1 MRDTSFYEQIL
12 GLEKP
17 WGVDRVKL
25 DVEAQRVDLWLEHQ
39 RGARWKCPECEASC
53 GVYDHSEERSWR
65 HLDTCQFKTLI
76 HARIP
81 RVNCEKCGVRQV
93 KVSWADPKS
102 RFTLL
107 MEALIV
113 EVLEQTRSVK
123 ACCELT
129 RIHWESCMR
138 VMRRAVERG
147 QQRKEQSVVKYL
159 AVDEKAFRRG
169 HSYLTIVCDAR
180 EGTVEWVSENRDR
193 DSLVSYYQQLGEEQ
207 LEGIEAVAMD
217 MWPAYISATL
227 SELPGAT
234 DKIVFDRFHVMKMMN
249 EALDKVRRQEAER
262 LRRRGDPRLKQTRY
276 LWLFGYEN
284 VPEEREED
292 FEALRES
299 ELKTARA
306 WHIKETLRYLWD
318 YRRIGWARKFFR
330 KWYGWAIRSQL
341 APIRK
346 VAKSLKAHEHNIL
359 TYCKHRITTGVAE
372 GLNSKIMSIKRLAGG
387 FRNMENFKTAIYFY
401 CGGLDL
407 HPR

>member
-1 MRDTSFYEQIL
+1 MRDTSFYDQIL

-17 WGVDRVKL
+17 WRVGEVKL
-25 DVEAQRVDLWLEHQ
+25 DVQAQQVDLWLEHE
-39 RGARWKCPECEASC
+39 RSARWACPDCGEHC

-81 RVNCEKCGVRQV
+81 RVNCQRCGVRQV
-93 KVSWADPKS
+93 KVSWADAKS

-123 ACCELT
+123 AACELT

-147 QQRKEQSVVKYL
+147 RQRKEEAVVKYL

-180 EGTVEWVSENRDR
+180 AGTVEWVSENRDR
-193 DSLVSYYQQLGEEQ
+193 ESLISYYEQLGDEQ
-207 LEGIEAVAMD
+207 LAGIEAVAMD

-227 SELPGAT
+227 SELPGAG

-262 LRRRGDPRLKQTRY
+262 LRRRGDPRLKQTRH

-284 VPEEREED
+284 VPQERAVD
-292 FEALRES
+292 FESLRDS
-299 ELKTARA
+299 ELHTARA

-318 YRRIGWARKFFR
+318 YRSIAWARKFFR
-330 KWYGWAIRSQL
+330 KWYAWAIRCRL
-341 APIRK
+341 GPIRK
-346 VAKSLKAHEHNIL
+346 VARSLKAHEHNIL